1 VNIATEPLIS
11 KVYPDELKSILE
23 RAVAGD
29 QTVIPQLKAA
39 FDQNPEFVKMF
50 GDLVHHAEESL
61 LTLSAGNDLF
71 AKEAIR
77 RQLQAVRQQ
86 LKATSALE
94 NLLVDRI
101 AISWLE
107 VYQCD
112 LDLDLAN
119 LLQAK
124 AGCTPAATH
133 AERRLN
139 SANQRFLAS
148 VRALVTAQ
156 KLLRPALSPIQIAM
170 NSGNGRKSS
179 QPFQRPAMGKK
190 LVGVEN

>member
-1 VNIATEPLIS
+1 VSTATLETPS
-11 KVYPDELKSILE
+11 KTYPDELKLILE
-23 RAVAGD
+23 RAIAGD
-29 QTVIPQLKAA
+29 QTVLPQLKTA

-77 RQLQAVRQQ
+77 RQLQEVRKQ
-86 LKATSALE
+86 LNGTSALE
-94 NLLVDRI
+94 RLLVDRI

-112 LDLDLAN
+112 LDLAN

-124 AGCTPAATH
+124 AGTTPAATH

-156 KLLRPALSPIQIAM
+156 KLLRPALSPIQIAT
-170 NSGNGRKSS
+170 GNGSGKKS
-179 QPFQRPAMGKK
+179 QTGFQRPVMGKK
-190 LVGVEN
+190 LVAVEN

>member
-1 VNIATEPLIS
+1 MNIATQETPG
-11 KVYPDELKSILE
+11 KVYPDDLKLILE
-23 RAVAGD
+23 RAIAGD
-29 QTVIPQLKAA
+29 QTVVPQLKAA
-39 FDQNPEFVKMF
+39 FDQNPEFVRMF
-50 GDLVHHAEESL
+50 GDLVLHAEESL

-86 LKATSALE
+86 LNGTSALE
-94 NLLVDRI
+94 KLLVDRI

-112 LDLDLAN
+112 LDLAN

-124 AGCTPAATH
+124 AGTTPAATH

-156 KLLRPALSPIQIAM
+156 KLLRPALSPIQIAVGT
-170 NSGNGRKSS
+170 GNGKRTS
-179 QPFQRPAMGKK
+179 QSFQRPTMGKK
-190 LVGVEN
+190 LVAVEN